1 MADELVEQGVTAS
14 PRTRPSIPNT
24 TTFSSYLGLSFA
36 VFLGLLPHSYH
47 DHLAALHTR
56 NRNLFLKLLQA
67 EDQLRHM
74 QSRRREDSKANARV
88 VEIFATHRNAWQV
101 EERRLLQQ
109 IDHLQAR
116 VGELEKSEAELG
128 AMVEK
133 LQMEVEER
141 EEVIGFMSKRGE
153 VRGEVGREV
162 CVPQNKGGGNH
173 LMEDYGSL
181 AGRVGRIRV
190 SEGLDPLPDICFSG
204 RSVDADQ
211 MGSFLGCHSL
221 HGFTA
226 SSCSA
231 PVLHC
236 MNSSDLHELF
246 CYIGPL

>member
-1 MADELVEQGVTAS
+1 MADELVEQGIMAS
-14 PRTRPSIPNT
+14 PRLRPSIPST

-36 VFLGLLPHSYH
+36 VFLGLLPHSYQ
-47 DHLAALHTR
+47 DHLAALHAR
-56 NRNLFLKLLQA
+56 NRSLFLKLLHA

-109 IDHLQAR
+109 IDLLQAR

-133 LQMEVEER
+133 LQREVEER

-153 VRGEVGREV
+153 VREEEV
-162 CVPQNKGGGNH
+162 CLPQSKGGGNQ
-173 LMEDYGSL
+173 LVENYGSL
-181 AGRVGRIRV
+181 VGRVGRIRV
-190 SEGLDPLPDICFSG
+190 SEGLDPLPDVCFSG

-221 HGFTA
+221 HGFSA

-246 CYIGPL
+246 CYIGHL